1 MRTQKGFLK
10 DITPE
15 MSNLG
20 DETPEIEDIANF
32 YQTERFNSWYNG
44 KQNAVQYLQPEK
56 SMKLKEDETRYSNM
70 DEEFAKM
77 HDPSWLDVEDSE
89 VLLESPK
96 GSVMS
101 SSEFK

>member
-32 YQTERFNSWYNG
+32 YQTERFNS
-44 KQNAVQYLQPEK
+44 
-56 SMKLKEDETRYSNM
+56 
-70 DEEFAKM
+70 
-77 HDPSWLDVEDSE
+77 
-89 VLLESPK
+89 
-96 GSVMS
+96 
-101 SSEFK
+101 